1 MFDYKGAGLLGLKTE
16 AGHLMNKSIVSIVI
30 NYFIF
35 FTWNYMKQAGA
46 ELGQAQ
52 HRLGLKC

>member
-1 MFDYKGAGLLGLKTE
+1 MHEMEKREKD
-16 AGHLMNKSIVSIVI
+16 NK
-30 NYFIF
+30 
-35 FTWNYMKQAGA
+35 KLEQAGA